1 MTIRS
6 SDHDEDRLTSAT
18 LNHERQLVVEAV
30 SAVASGRF
38 PRVTVA
44 GIRFGDELLDHA
56 RRLAESRG
64 LRVRPLSRRDELG
77 SDLVVERGARSA
89 GKGAAM
95 GRATI
100 LLVEDDGTLRA
111 TLARNLRAHGHHVA
125 EAETA
130 EEAVDQLRGGVRPA
144 FVLLDINLPGETGWS
159 LLRAPELAAAGAPPV
174 VIATATSVSPRRLR
188 EFGVAGYL
196 PKPFSLETLR
206 STIERLLAKG
216 PTDR

>member
-6 SDHDEDRLTSAT
+6 SDDDDDRLASAT
-18 LNHERQLVVEAV
+18 LDHERQLIVEAV
-30 SAVASGRF
+30 GAVASGRF

-56 RRLAESRG
+56 RQLAESRG
-64 LRVRPLSRRDELG
+64 LRVRRLSRPDELG
-77 SDLVVERGARSA
+77 SDLVVERRARAPGEGA
-89 GKGAAM
+89 GM

-100 LLVEDDGTLRA
+100 LLVEDDETLRA
-111 TLARNLRAHGHHVA
+111 TLARNLRAHGHDVA

-159 LLRAPELAAAGAPPV
+159 LLRAPEFAAAGAPPV
-174 VIATATSVSPRRLR
+174 VIATATSVSRRRLR

-206 STIERLLAKG
+206 STIERLLANE